1 MSDADDTRAVRSYWI
16 EIVLLA
22 VVAAV
27 SYLVIPLIG
36 LLLFLAPLQALLV
49 RRGITAFGYGAAL
62 FGIAVVSFR
71 LLTGWAGVPDQLA
84 SGLMRGEVL
93 ILILLVGGLYAVA
106 SLRFGRYRVLYRLLG
121 ATAAAGV
128 ITAPLIG
135 GFLESA
141 VAAAES
147 FLLSWAQSTSASLG
161 EELGDDAL
169 TGAHAMAEEFRAATP
184 VVLRTYLVCYFGFLT
199 FQWWVGTT
207 IGARSARLPSP
218 LRPIT
223 QFRAPDRLIWVLVAS
238 LAVAIMDSIGA
249 LDQTG
254 LEPLAAAAWNA
265 GLVAAFVFG
274 IQGVAIT
281 RAFGVRYGRS
291 GAATGLLIVVLV
303 ASLFSDLRL
312 LLIIPA
318 FGASEIWIP
327 YRQRLQAGDSERD
340 DDVERP

>member
-106 SLRFGRYRVLYRLLG
+106 SPRFGRYRVLYRLLG

-141 VAAAES
+141 AAAAES

-169 TGAHAMAEEFRAATP
+169 TGAHAMAEAFRAATP
-184 VVLRTYLVCYFGFLT
+184 GVLRTYLVCYFAFLT

-218 LRPIT
+218 LRPVT

-238 LAVAIMDSIGA
+238 LAVVILDRAGA

-254 LEPLAAAAWNA
+254 LELVAAAAWNA

-281 RAFGVRYGRS
+281 RAFGARYGRS
-291 GAATGLLIVVLV
+291 GAATGLLLLVLV
-303 ASLFSDLRL
+303 AGLFSELWL
-312 LLIIPA
+312 LLIISA